1 MESWKSALATL
12 ISLLLLT
19 SLALPVD
26 VPQFLTVT
34 VTCGLVTDAA
44 TLNFGSVPP
53 GTTSA
58 ESNVRV
64 NNTGSVSTLVN
75 LTGSNW
81 VNASDNF
88 AGTQTHYNFTDAA
101 QDYDANMWPL
111 PVGTNDSIGSIA
123 NAGSKLVYYK
133 VRIPVAQNTKVY
145 AQETKFST
153 VC

>member
-64 NNTGSVSTLVN
+64 NNTGSISTAVN
-75 LTGSNW
+75 LTGSDWTNSTNW
-81 VNASDNF
+81 F
-88 AGTQTHYNFTDAA
+88 TGTLTHYNYTDAA
-101 QDYDANMWPL
+101 QDYDTDMLPL
-111 PVGTNDSIGSIA
+111 SNTTNVTIGSIA

-133 VRIPVAQNTKVY
+133 VRIPGGQSTMVY